1 MHKYLEKRDAVLHA
15 EGCDEL
21 LVHGL
26 VTVLTEDAEQRLP
39 LVQRLQQDAFNA
51 SPQAVFRIRYI
62 SGTDPDADPRERTS
76 D

>member
-1 MHKYLEKRDAVLHA
+1 MLHA

-26 VTVLTEDAEQRLP
+26 VTVLAEDAEQRLP
-39 LVQRLQQDAFNA
+39 LVQRLQQDTFSGSSGCC
-51 SPQAVFRIRYI
+51 SPQAVFRIRNI
-62 SGTDPDADPRERTS
+62 SAKDPDADPRTRTS